1 MVPLRGVLYALAFCA
16 FCSFFRPSVFLFRS
30 SCFLLHSSCFV
41 LLFIPLSLFSLP
53 FFFIPPFFPLFR
65 LFFLASFL
73 LVSLSSCL
81 IVFFPS
87 FLPAFL
93 SSLLLLRIL
102 AWVSLLDGSSV
113 ANFPK
118 IEYRGNLRK
127 AKITY
132 FSFLECFA
140 VVFLRWGR
148 VSISHFRKLPKK
160 CAKS

>member
-30 SCFLLHSSCFV
+30 SCFLLHSSCFF
-41 LLFIPLSLFSLP
+41 LLFSPLSLFGLP

-81 IVFFPS
+81 TVFFPS
-87 FLPAFL
+87 FL

-102 AWVSLLDGSSV
+102 DWVSLLDGSSF

-118 IEYRGNLRK
+118 VEYRGNLRK

-132 FSFLECFA
+132 FSSLECFA
-140 VVFLRWGR
+140 GVFLRWGR
-148 VSISHFRKLPKK
+148 VAISHFRKLPKK

>member
-1 MVPLRGVLYALAFCA
+1 MEPLRGVLYALAFCA
-16 FCSFFRPSVFLFRS
+16 FCSFFRPSVFLCRS
-30 SCFLLHSSCFV
+30 SCFLLHSSCFF
-41 LLFIPLSLFSLP
+41 LLFPPLSLFGLP

-81 IVFFPS
+81 AVFFPS
-87 FLPAFL
+87 FL

-102 AWVSLLDGSSV
+102 DWVSLLDGSSF

-118 IEYRGNLRK
+118 VEYRGNLRK

-140 VVFLRWGR
+140 GVSLRWGR
-148 VSISHFRKLPKK
+148 VAISHFRKLPKK